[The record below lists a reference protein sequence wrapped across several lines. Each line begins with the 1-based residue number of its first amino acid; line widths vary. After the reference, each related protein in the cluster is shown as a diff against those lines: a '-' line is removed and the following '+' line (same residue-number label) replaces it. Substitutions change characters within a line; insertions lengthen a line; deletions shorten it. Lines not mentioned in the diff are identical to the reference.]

1 MRYAALNGYLKLTLD
16 CREKKWHIRH
26 IKVQLRQK
34 GAVQMKHITILALY
48 NTMASTVIGPMDV
61 FYQAGVIWNYF
72 NEQKLSPYFE
82 VKLITVNGQ
91 PVKCLNGVRMLPQGS
106 LYDIEETDLI
116 IISSILDIDK
126 TLRYE
131 GEAIDWLKARNH
143 RGTHIASICTGA
155 FVLAE
160 TGLLD
165 GKTATTHWGF
175 ANQFRKRYPR
185 VELIT
190 ERLITDE
197 GDLFCSG
204 GYNAGTDLSL
214 YLVEKYCG
222 HEVAL
227 QSSKTLLTD
236 IGRTSQAPYA
246 IFQYQKNHRDSRV
259 LSIQQWIEDN
269 FTRNFNYD
277 ELARKNGMSRRTFE
291 RRFKS
296 ATGDTPLIYQ
306 QRIRVEAA
314 KRLLE
319 SGDCSFDEIT
329 YKVGY
334 EDSSSFRKVFSKQT
348 GLRPIE
354 YQKKFQ
360 RV

>member
-1 MRYAALNGYLKLTLD
+1 M
-16 CREKKWHIRH
+16 KKVIF
-26 IKVQLRQK
+26 
-34 GAVQMKHITILALY
+34 LAMHD
-48 NTMASTVIGPMDV
+48 TMAGFVSSMDI
-61 FYQAGVIWNYF
+61 FYQAGLMWNSIVG
-72 NEQKLSPYFE
+72 KE
-82 VKLITVNGQ
+82 VT
-91 PVKCLNGVRMLPQGS
+91 PFFDVKVVTTAGEPFTCRNGVRMIPDGS
-106 LYDIEETDLI
+106 IYDVQDSDLI
-116 IISSILDIDK
+116 VVTSISDIDQ
-126 TLRYE
+126 TLQIE
-131 GEAIDWLKARNH
+131 GEVIDWLKDLYG
-143 RGTHIASICTGA
+143 RGSHIATICTGA

-175 ANQFRKRYPR
+175 ADQFQKRYPR
-185 VELIT
+185 IELKP

-197 GDLFCSG
+197 GNLFCSG
-204 GYNAGTDLSL
+204 GYNGGIDLSL

-227 QSSKTLLTD
+227 QSSKSVLAD

-246 IFQYQKNHRDSRV
+246 IFQYQKDHRDHQILTV
-259 LSIQQWIEDN
+259 QEWIENN
-269 FTRNFNYD
+269 FDQNFNYD
-277 ELARKNGMSRRTFE
+277 KLARQHAMSRRTFE
-291 RRFKS
+291 RRFKA

-319 SGDCSFDEIT
+319 DGNRSFDEIT
-329 YKVGY
+329 YQVGY
-334 EDSSSFRKVFSKQT
+334 EDSSSFRKVFLKQT
-348 GLRPIE
+348 GLRPTE

>member
-1 MRYAALNGYLKLTLD
+1 M
-16 CREKKWHIRH
+16 KK
-26 IKVQLRQK
+26 VT
-34 GAVQMKHITILALY
+34 VLAMY

-61 FYQAGVIWNYF
+61 FYQAGVMWNYF
-72 NEQKLSPYFE
+72 NRQQLTPYFE
-82 VKLITVNGQ
+82 VKVVTSNGE
-91 PVKCLNGVRMLPQGS
+91 PFKCLSGVRMLPEGS
-106 LYDIEETDLI
+106 IHDVQESDLI
-116 IISSILDIDK
+116 VVSSILDIDK
-126 TLRYE
+126 TLKVQAE
-131 GEAIDWLKARNH
+131 VIDWLKGH
-143 RGTHIASICTGA
+143 YYWGTHIATICTGA

-160 TGLLD
+160 TGLLN

-175 ANQFRKRYPR
+175 ADQFRKRYPR
-185 VELIT
+185 IELKP

-227 QSSKTLLTD
+227 QSSKSVISD
-236 IGRTSQAPYA
+236 IGRTTQAPYA
-246 IFQYQKNHRDSRV
+246 IFQFQKDHSDNRILTV
-259 LSIQQWIEDN
+259 QEWIENN
-269 FTRNFNYD
+269 FDQTFNYD
-277 ELARKNGMSRRTFE
+277 NLARNHGMSRRTFE
-291 RRFKS
+291 RRFKT

-306 QRIRVEAA
+306 QRLRVEAA

-319 SGDCSFDEIT
+319 NGNRSFDEIT
-329 YKVGY
+329 YHVGY
-334 EDSSSFRKVFSKQT
+334 EDSSSFRKIFRKQT
-348 GLRPIE
+348 GLRPSE